1 MLFRSILVPRA
12 QRELLHAVEEHASKW
27 FDQEEDAKAEQAGA
41 YGHVDRKF
49 TGYRNGKFRE
59 QLELRQTSQGSLYP
73 QVGMGP
79 FAAVATDGLSPAVS
93 LYMRWIDAWA
103 RALLRHIAHDLGASP
118 RFFDALCDPQPA
130 GAARRSH

>member
-1 MLFRSILVPRA
+1 M
-12 QRELLHAVEEHASKW
+12 RELRL
-27 FDQEEDAKAEQAGA
+27 DQI
-41 YGHVDRKF
+41 H
-49 TGYRNGKFRE
+49 E

-118 RFFDALCDPQPA
+118 RFFEALCDPQPA
-130 GAARRSH
+130 GAAADAAGAAAAALSPPLASQLELDCFHRPLHIDLLGSGADRETKAR